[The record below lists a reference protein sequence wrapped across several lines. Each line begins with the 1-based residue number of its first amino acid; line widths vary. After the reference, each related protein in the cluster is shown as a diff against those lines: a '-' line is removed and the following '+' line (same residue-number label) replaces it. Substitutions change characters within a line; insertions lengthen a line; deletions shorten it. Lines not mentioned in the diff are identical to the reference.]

1 MIETLLKKERKNK
14 FNDWGKKEPI
24 VCLDRSLISEAVFAS
39 NNPNLSPEEKSMI
52 YLNILTGCK
61 GFEFILY
68 SNAQINNPICLGD
81 KVIIHPCFLPIV
93 SGMNNT
99 DPLVEVSYNMYRKNK
114 YIYDGWVSIENLNEE
129 NIRSSIEELRGLISL
144 LSITSNSQC
153 KIEAKYRVKSYHST
167 THFMSDNNLNSIE
180 SLSKSLT
187 EIQTED
193 KNALL
198 RSIGWL
204 SNGITTTD
212 FELKFLSFMISIES
226 LCYYIEETS
235 KSSSCFSSLKS
246 EKVSKNN
253 RRKVRDE
260 CISQKIDNITESND
274 LDLRKEIEEIY
285 FNCIQGSRK
294 RLESHLSRIMTDS
307 SIDIFIGKPSLYQ
320 IRNNIA
326 HGSHDVISEEDKT
339 LIINNI
345 NNINDLASKYI
356 FRVIRDCIYDKDLNL
371 QMNAKIS
378 ASNEGI
384 ISNRDIYQGTTDI
397 SHLYANNI

>member
-1 MIETLLKKERKNK
+1 MIEALLKKERENK

-24 VCLDRSLISEAVFAS
+24 VCSDRSLISEAVFES
-39 NNPNLSPEEKSMI
+39 NNPNLSPEEKSII
-52 YLNILTGCK
+52 YLNKLTGCK

-68 SNAQINNPICLGD
+68 SNAQINSPIRLGD
-81 KVIIHPCFLPIV
+81 KVIIYPCFLPIV

-99 DPLVEVSYNMYRKNK
+99 DPLVEVSHYMYRKNK

-153 KIEAKYRVKSYHST
+153 KIEAKYSVRNYHNT
-167 THFMSDNNLNSIE
+167 THFLNDNNLNSIE
-180 SLSKSLT
+180 SLCSSLT
-187 EIQTED
+187 EIQPED
-193 KNALL
+193 RNALL
-198 RSIGWL
+198 RSVGWL

-235 KSSSCFSSLKS
+235 KSSSCFLNLKS
-246 EKVSKNN
+246 EKISKNN
-253 RRKVRDE
+253 RRKIRNE
-260 CISQKIDNITESND
+260 CISQKIDNITEDS
-274 LDLRKEIEEIY
+274 DLRKEIEEIY
-285 FNCIQGSRK
+285 FNCIQGSGK

-345 NNINDLASKYI
+345 NNINDLASQYI
-356 FRVIRDCIYDKDLNL
+356 FKVIRYCIYDKDLDL

-384 ISNRDIYQGTTDI
+384 ISNRDMYQETTDI
-397 SHLYANNI
+397 SYLYANNI